1 MWYLDKEKNCWTN
14 GTLTLPAGSTP
25 PQSQM
30 KKEEKV
36 STQSKDL
43 GSVWSYSS
51 SSSKDSQKK
60 TSGVKSSKATNS
72 ESNIHKVGKAK
83 LW

>member
-30 KKEEKV
+30 KKEEK
-36 STQSKDL
+36 TTPKSKDL
-43 GSVWSYSS
+43 GSVWSSS
-51 SSSKDSQKK
+51 SSPNTQKK
-60 TSGVKSSKATNS
+60 ASDVKGNGHNT
-72 ESNIHKVGKAK
+72 SNIHKVGKAK